1 MRSTVAL
8 LVIGFL
14 ASASDDLSQVQG
26 NWNVAAYDQNG
37 HPVPADILKTMS
49 VSIKG
54 ERLVIRPKLSAQYK
68 SVLKNGKNEAEVT
81 YSVVAGQAEETT
93 FRLNAEK
100 GWIDLVRGDSD
111 KKQVK
116 GLYQLDGDSL
126 RIAFAADK
134 KRPKK
139 MPEEPKVGV
148 VRLVLI
154 RSGK

>member
-1 MRSTVAL
+1 M

-14 ASASDDLSQVQG
+14 VSASDDASQIQG
-26 NWNVAAYDQNG
+26 TWSVAAYDQNG
-37 HPVPADILKTMS
+37 HPVPADILKEMT

-54 ERLVIRPKLSAQYK
+54 DRLVIRPNLSAQYK

-81 YSVVAGQAEETT
+81 FSVVAGQAEEAT
-93 FRLNAEK
+93 FRLNPEK
-100 GWIDLVRGDSD
+100 GWIDLVRGDSE

-126 RIAFAADK
+126 RIAFAVADK

-154 RSGK
+154 RAGK